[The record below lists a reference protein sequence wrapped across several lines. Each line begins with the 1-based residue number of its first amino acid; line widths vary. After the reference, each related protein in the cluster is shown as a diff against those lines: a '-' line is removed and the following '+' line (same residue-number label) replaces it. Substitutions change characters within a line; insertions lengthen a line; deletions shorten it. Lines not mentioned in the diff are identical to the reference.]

1 MLKIGSVI
9 DGKYK
14 ILNIVGRGGMSI
26 VYLAM
31 NEKANKQWAI
41 KEIIKND
48 YRDLAVE
55 RKEIEM
61 MKRLK
66 HPNLP
71 AIVDVIEQ
79 KESLLIVMD
88 YIEGRSLEDIVQEYG
103 PQEETLVVKWAKQ
116 LCDVLHYLHTQTP
129 PIIYRDMKPSNV
141 MLKPDGNIMLID
153 FGAARE
159 YKATNLKDTVLLGTK
174 GYAAPEQYRSD
185 GQSDARTDIYS
196 LGVMVFRLLSGT
208 EPVMLCPIREICPNV
223 SVGIEK
229 ILLKCTRV
237 AKRERYQSAAQLY
250 DAFSRYWEYDE
261 SFQRAQKRKL
271 WIFMIPF
278 VLAISFLT
286 GLISF
291 SVLEKVTREN
301 NYQAYLAT
309 AANSTTKAEE
319 FENYKHSIR
328 LNPAREEAYLT
339 LLHDMLLDDGIFTI
353 EESETLRAILISH
366 DADGKTNEQSFQT
379 NEPGYAQFSYELGIT
394 YFYKYED
401 KSNKKNAKGYFE
413 IAAVSESLSDKKK
426 KRAERLLIISDYYN
440 TIGMMDEAGDVFV
453 TYQDFWKDLTLA
465 SAGNLVEEDN
475 VRTALVM
482 YEELV
487 SQMITNTVNFQNAGV
502 KKEEMLLQ
510 IEQIENHLKKDFRDL
525 ENSIRQVIS
534 EEMSVLEGNLK
545 KARKITESVYGKTE

>member
-261 SFQRAQKRKL
+261 SFQREQKRKL

-278 VLAISFLT
+278 VLAICFLT
-286 GLISF
+286 SLILF
-291 SVLEKVTREN
+291 FVLEKVTREN
-301 NYQAYLAT
+301 NYQAYLAA

-426 KRAERLLIISDYYN
+426 KRAERLLVISDYYN
-440 TIGMMDEAGDVFV
+440 TIGIMDEAGDIFV
-453 TYQDFWKDLTLA
+453 TYQDFWKDLTL
-465 SAGNLVEEDN
+465 SSVGNLVEEDN

>member
-301 NYQAYLAT
+301 NYQAYLAA

-379 NEPGYAQFSYELGIT
+379 NEPGYAQFSYELGVT
-394 YFYKYED
+394 FFYKYED